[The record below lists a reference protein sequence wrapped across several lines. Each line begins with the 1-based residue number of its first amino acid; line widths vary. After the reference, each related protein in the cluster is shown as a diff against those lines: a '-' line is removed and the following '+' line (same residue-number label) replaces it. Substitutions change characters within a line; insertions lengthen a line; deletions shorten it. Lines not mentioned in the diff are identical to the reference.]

1 MVSIEGIQV
10 DLVGNINSLLTEW
23 AIFTVEFEYDSKIII
38 CHTLDWTVRKGII
51 SLAKR
56 ILSSKV
62 ESIDLR
68 QSFLNSKYITVEIKG
83 VFKNSKAELLKNK
96 YELIKSNM
104 TYYPY
109 GYNSLLLVNNDE
121 KPYAFTLHNELIENI
136 SKSAALH
143 IESLKKGTRGRK
155 PKSVYKYDINSGLL
169 IDEYNSIN
177 KASYHSGIQASNICM
192 CCNKHIKT
200 AGGYIWSY
208 ERYDVIDT
216 PKSNHIKAK
225 QLSETEIKQRAEN
238 LLIKQQEFINKD

>member
-1 MVSIEGIQV
+1 MVNIEGIQV

-51 SLAKR
+51 SLAKK
-56 ILSSKV
+56 ILSPKV
-62 ESIDLR
+62 ESVDLR
-68 QSFLNSKYITVEIKG
+68 QSFLNSEYITVEVKG
-83 VFKNSKAELLKNK
+83 VFKDSKAELLKNK

-109 GYNSLLLVNNDE
+109 GYNFLLLVNNDE
-121 KPYAFTLHNELIENI
+121 KPYAFTLHNELIENV

-143 IESLKKGTRGRK
+143 IESLKKGPKGRK
-155 PKSVYKYDINSGLL
+155 PKNVYKYDINSGLF
-169 IDEYNSIN
+169 IEEYNSIN
-177 KASYHSGIQASNICM
+177 DASYHSGIQASNICM

-208 ERYDVIDT
+208 EKYDIIDI
-216 PKSNHIKAK
+216 PESNRIKVK
-225 QLSETEIKQRAEN
+225 QLSETEAKRRAES
-238 LLIKQQEFINKD
+238 LLNKQQEFINKN